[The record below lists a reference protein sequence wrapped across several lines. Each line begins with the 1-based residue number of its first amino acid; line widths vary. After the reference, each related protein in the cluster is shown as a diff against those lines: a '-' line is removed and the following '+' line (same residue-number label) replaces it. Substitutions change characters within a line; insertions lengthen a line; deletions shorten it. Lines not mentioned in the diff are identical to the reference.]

1 VSGKQTRIPVWYFLN
16 LNNKPVSVPKENIFD
31 TVHSFLQANT
41 HEYSGKKC
49 SVYIMYYYITI
60 LNTCVYNFIIAKTSC
75 LVIFSLTRCFVQ
87 IKSEL
92 STKKSYVFNYIWY
105 WLRI

>member
-1 VSGKQTRIPVWYFLN
+1 MSGKHTRIPVWYFLN

-60 LNTCVYNFIIAKTSC
+60 LNGCIYNFIIAKTSC
-75 LVIFSLTRCFVQ
+75 FVTFSLTIGDLYKLKVNY
-87 IKSEL
+87 L
-92 STKKSYVFNYIWY
+92 KKNLMFLITYDID
-105 WLRI
+105 